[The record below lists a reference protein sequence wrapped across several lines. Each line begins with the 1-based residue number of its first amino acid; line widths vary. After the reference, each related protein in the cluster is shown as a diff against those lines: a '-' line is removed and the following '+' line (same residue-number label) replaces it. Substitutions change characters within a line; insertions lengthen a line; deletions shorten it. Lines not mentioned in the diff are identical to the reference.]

1 MQACPPRYIV
11 QQVAEFKSGARKS
24 SEPRGLPAKLMVA
37 VAKAA
42 TDEEVRAAATYF
54 AALERKPWIEVI
66 ETDTVPAT
74 QVAGWM
80 LVAATDGGREPIG
93 QRIIEMPADLSRT
106 ELRDGASPFIAYVP
120 PGSVARGE
128 AVATGTGGATPCA
141 VCHGGDLRGLG
152 PIPGLAGR
160 SPSYIVRQIYDI
172 QHGARAGSWTP
183 LMVGIVAALS
193 DDDRTAVAAYLA
205 SLPP

>member
-1 MQACPPRYIV
+1 V
-11 QQVAEFKSGARKS
+11 
-24 SEPRGLPAKLMVA
+24 PAKLMLA

-42 TDEEVRAAATYF
+42 TEEEVRTAATYF
-54 AALERKPWIEVI
+54 AALERKPWIKVI
-66 ETDTVPAT
+66 ETDTVPTT

-80 LVAATDGGREPIG
+80 LVAASDGGREPIG
-93 QRIIEMPADLSRT
+93 QRIIEMPADLART
-106 ELRDGASPFIAYVP
+106 ELRDSASPFVAYVP
-120 PGSVARGE
+120 RGSVARGE
-128 AVATGTGGATPCA
+128 AVATGAAGPTPCA

-160 SPSYIVRQIYDI
+160 SPSYLFRQIYDI

-183 LMVGIVAALS
+183 LMVGIVDALS
-193 DDDRTAVAAYLA
+193 GDDRTAVAAYLA